1 MDYSKKVVTAK
12 NFDHCHSSQHQ
23 NTDDTAQTIECRKP
37 SHKRANQ
44 MKKSSGGIMLQPLP
58 AKK

>member
-23 NTDDTAQTIECRKP
+23 NTDDTAQKIECRSRNINERTK
-37 SHKRANQ
+37 
-44 MKKSSGGIMLQPLP
+44 
-58 AKK
+58 